1 MRLLKQV
8 LSDIKTILSGNE
20 RRKLSYLVALNI
32 ITGIADILSIFFLFV
47 VINYYSPQVAEA
59 NILHTY
65 FLPNE
70 GFYMLPGI
78 LLLAVFLGKSLLGYY
93 VSKFHYKFING
104 VASGISKENLL
115 RYLQG
120 DYAGY
125 AITDSASY
133 TRRICFEP
141 VEFAHFVLSGLLQI
155 ITELSLIV
163 LTVTALLIYNA
174 KLLLIIAI
182 VLLPA
187 IGFLSYI
194 TKRRLSGIRKNI
206 SNANERNIQFLHEAL
221 AGYVESNI
229 YNKNM
234 LLTNRY
240 NNTQSVVNNYVAD
253 LQITQVL
260 PSRFFEVFAVFGLFV
275 FIMVGQYNNT
285 ENSLVFFTLGAYMAA
300 AYKIIPGISRIINV
314 NSTIKTYYYTVTE
327 LLKNR
332 NRQVS
337 SQEYPVSEKIHSIAT
352 VDVCFSYENK
362 IILEHFNC
370 NFNSGSFTAIT
381 GASGKGKTTLLNLLL
396 GFLQPDKGNI
406 HINGKSVDESE
417 RKIYWQDISYAKQGA
432 FLLHDT
438 IRQNITLLEDE
449 CDEQLLESAIRQ
461 SQLTEFVNSF
471 PEGLNRV
478 ITENGRNISGGQRQ
492 RIAIARA
499 LYKNGS
505 VIILDEPFNELD
517 EPAELAIMQYFRQ
530 LANEGKIVILV
541 THNSAN
547 LQYCTNIISLND

>member
-1 MRLLKQV
+1 MKQL
-8 LSDIKTILSGNE
+8 LSDINIILSGNE

-47 VINYYSPQVAEA
+47 VINYYSPPVAEV
-59 NILHTY
+59 NILHSY

-93 VSKFHYKFING
+93 VSKSHYKFING

-155 ITELSLIV
+155 ITELSLII

-332 NRQVS
+332 DRQVS
-337 SQEYPVSEKIHSIAT
+337 NQQYPIKEKIHSIAAF
-352 VDVCFSYENK
+352 DLCFNYDNK
-362 IILEHFNC
+362 IILDRFNC
-370 NFNSGSFTAIT
+370 NFKSGSFTAIT

-406 HINGKSVDESE
+406 HINGKSVDENE
-417 RKIYWQDISYAKQGA
+417 RKMYWQDISYAKQGA

-449 CDEQLLESAIRQ
+449 CDEQLLENAIRQ
-461 SQLTEFVNSF
+461 SLLTEFVNRF
-471 PEGLNRV
+471 PEGLNRI